1 MLGTYVLSSGYYDS
15 YYGKALEARRLITE
29 ELRELFKDV
38 DLMLTP
44 TTPGVAWKVGEKSKS
59 PLEMYLEDIFT
70 VHANISGCPAISLP
84 SGFSEVEGKE
94 LPLGI
99 ELTAD
104 LGREDNLFTAGKE
117 FMGE

>member
-1 MLGTYVLSSGYYDS
+1 
-15 YYGKALEARRLITE
+15 
-29 ELRELFKDV
+29 
-38 DLMLTP
+38 MLTP
-44 TTPGVAWKVGEKSKS
+44 TTPGPAWKMGEKSHN

-84 SGFSEVEGKE
+84 SGVAGA

-104 LGREDNLFTAGKE
+104 LGREDNLFAAGKD
-117 FMGE
+117 FMGQ